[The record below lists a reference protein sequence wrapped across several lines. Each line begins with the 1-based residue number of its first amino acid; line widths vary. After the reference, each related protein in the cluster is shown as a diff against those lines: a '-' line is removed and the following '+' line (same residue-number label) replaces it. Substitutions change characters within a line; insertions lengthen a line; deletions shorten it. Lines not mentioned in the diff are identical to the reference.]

1 MKKISLENYRTDKY
15 YPRIVHAVEQILET
29 GDVVAPID
37 VFLRLGLTDKEAIQ
51 AWRLGRT
58 PYLERVIKCNLSAA
72 SRILRI
78 LRMHVHDLNLRPS
91 LTVYVKH
98 GKGSRTRLRFT
109 KTGDPNLEEAYSRH
123 FLRVSSKKRQPRSD
137 SGVPQPNGG

>member
-37 VFLRLGLTDKEAIQ
+37 VFLRLGLIDKEAIQ
-51 AWRLGRT
+51 AWRLGQT

-72 SRILRI
+72 SRVLRI
-78 LRMHVHDLNLRPS
+78 FRMHVHDLNLRPS

-98 GKGSRTRLRFT
+98 GKGSRTRLRCT
-109 KTGDPNLEEAYSRH
+109 KTGDPNLEEAYARH
-123 FLRVSSKKRQPRSD
+123 FLRVLSKKKQPRGD
-137 SGVPQPNGG
+137 SGEPQAER